1 MTERTKPG
9 RGSDRTKHSGASIKP
24 TRRSVYSIDDVPI
37 DQIYSSI
44 KAEKPDVH
52 LAPAAADSGGVEMAD
67 PPGARV
73 PGGHGVG
80 DVEEPRKAPRIRIVR
95 RPAARG
101 QPLERPPPRPLR
113 LHSVKD
119 SANYCKVS
127 TQTIRRAIKA
137 GRSIGRA
144 SRSGSTKPTSSSISL
159 SSRPSRDNSFTL
171 KSR

>member
-24 TRRSVYSIDDVPI
+24 TSRSVFSIDGVPI

-73 PGGHGVG
+73 PGGHGGG
-80 DVEEPRKAPRIRIVR
+80 DVEEPGKVPASGSPQGLPLVASRWSAR
-95 RPAARG
+95 RRGRSGCSRSRTPPTTARS
-101 QPLERPPPRPLR
+101 RPRPSAAQSR
-113 LHSVKD
+113 L
-119 SANYCKVS
+119 
-127 TQTIRRAIKA
+127 AIF
-137 GRSIGRA
+137 RSIGRA
-144 SRSGSTKPTSSSISL
+144 SRSGSTKPTSSGISPSSDQVVITL
-159 SSRPSRDNSFTL
+159 SP
-171 KSR
+171 